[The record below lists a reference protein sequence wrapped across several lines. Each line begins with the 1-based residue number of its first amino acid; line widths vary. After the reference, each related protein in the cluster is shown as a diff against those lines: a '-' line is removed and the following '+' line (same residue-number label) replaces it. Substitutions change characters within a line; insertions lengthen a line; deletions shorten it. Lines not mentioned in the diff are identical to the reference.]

1 MATCGSQRYG
11 LLLEF
16 KHETGAPAAAPK
28 SACEA
33 APPALAAQTP
43 PREWRSKLA
52 VQLVDQLRYLRR
64 TLGSGHPDTLC
75 SLHNLGFVRCEQGQV
90 ASGLPLLR
98 EAVEGR
104 RRAHGEGHPY
114 TQLSIGALAQFE
126 NASQQEQ
133 ERDVAADASVGH

>member
-16 KHETGAPAAAPK
+16 KHEAGAPSPAPKCEAAAAP
-28 SACEA
+28 
-33 APPALAAQTP
+33 APTP
-43 PREWRSKLA
+43 RTREWRSKLA
-52 VQLVDQLRYLRR
+52 VQLVEQLRHLRR

-90 ASGLPLLR
+90 ARGLPLLR

-104 RRAHGEGHPY
+104 RAAHGEGHPY
-114 TQLSIGALAQFE
+114 TQLSIGAVAQFE
-126 NASQQEQ
+126 NASQQQQ

>member
-16 KHETGAPAAAPK
+16 KHEAGAPSPAPK
-28 SACEA
+28 SARA
-33 APPALAAQTP
+33 KQPPASTP
-43 PREWRSKLA
+43 RTREWRSKLA
-52 VQLVDQLRYLRR
+52 VQLVEQLRQLRR

-104 RRAHGEGHPY
+104 RAAHGEGHPY
-114 TQLSIGALAQFE
+114 TQLSIGAVAQFE
-126 NASQQEQ
+126 NASQQQQ

>member
-16 KHETGAPAAAPK
+16 KHEAGAPSSTRKSTPCEAAAP
-28 SACEA
+28 
-33 APPALAAQTP
+33 APTP
-43 PREWRSKLA
+43 RTREWRSKLA
-52 VQLVDQLRYLRR
+52 VQLVEQLRYLRR

-104 RRAHGEGHPY
+104 RAAHGEGHPY
-114 TQLSIGALAQFE
+114 TQLSIGAVAQFE
-126 NASQQEQ
+126 NASQQQQ

>member
-16 KHETGAPAAAPK
+16 KHDTGAPSPAPKCEAAAAP
-28 SACEA
+28 
-33 APPALAAQTP
+33 APTP
-43 PREWRSKLA
+43 RTREWRSKLA

-104 RRAHGEGHPY
+104 RAAHGEGHPY
-114 TQLSIGALAQFE
+114 TQLSIGAVAQFE